1 MIHRTICAA
10 IAATAFSAHGSD
22 LNNIANVTQGEL
34 HGIVEDLGAAFSYKG
49 VTPATPLGVTGFDV
63 GVELTDTK
71 VKNSDAFRAAG
82 SGDPSDLFVPKI
94 HFYKGL
100 GWGFDIGGF
109 VGGSS
114 TVGATLIGLD
124 LRYAFVDDALATPA
138 VAVRVSGTRA
148 QDMGDLTMNTA
159 GLDLMISKKLTA
171 FTPYAG
177 IGTVRVQSNVKG
189 TSLAEE
195 NFNKGRGF
203 IGLNTNFLGAN
214 FAAEYEQMG
223 SNPSISVKLGFRF

>member
-1 MIHRTICAA
+1 MIKRTLCAA
-10 IAATAFSAHGSD
+10 LATFAWSAHASN
-22 LNNIANVTQGEL
+22 LNNIGNITQDQL
-34 HGIVEDLGAAFSYKG
+34 RGIAEDLGAAFSYKG
-49 VTPATPLGVTGFDV
+49 VTPATPLGITGFDI
-63 GVELTDTK
+63 GVELTDTNM
-71 VKNSDAFRAAG
+71 KNSSAFAAAG
-82 SGDPSDLFVPKI
+82 AGSPSDLFIPKI
-94 HFYKGL
+94 HIYKGL

-124 LRYAFVDDALATPA
+124 LRYAFVDDTLTTPA
-138 VAVRVSGTRA
+138 IAVRVSGTRA

-159 GLDLMISKKLTA
+159 GLDLMVSKKLTV

-189 TSLAEE
+189 TSLGEE
-195 NFNKGRGF
+195 NFSKGRGF
-203 IGLNTNFLGAN
+203 IGINTNFLGAN

-223 SNPSISVKLGFRF
+223 SNPSISAKVGFRF